1 MPDDERKKVVSTD
14 HPLWKAILEQA
25 KEIGFGSFMVHFK
38 IHDGEPR
45 EIEMSDPR
53 KKIRTTQQN
62 GKKEDG

>member
-1 MPDDERKKVVSTD
+1 MSDEKKKEVVSTD

-25 KEIGFGSFMVHFK
+25 RDIGFGSFMVYFK

-53 KKIRTTQQN
+53 KKIRTQ
-62 GKKEDG
+62 